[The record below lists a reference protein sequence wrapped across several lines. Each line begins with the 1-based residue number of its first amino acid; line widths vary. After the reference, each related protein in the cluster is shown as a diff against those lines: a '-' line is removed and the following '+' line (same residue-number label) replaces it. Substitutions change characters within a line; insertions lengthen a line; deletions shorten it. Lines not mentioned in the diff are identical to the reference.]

1 MEDKIITRLFI
12 YLQHKGIPHTRF
24 EKEIGL
30 SNGYLNTQLKRN
42 SDLGESVIRKIVD
55 NCLDIDMIWLI
66 TGRGTMLK
74 SSQSSTANQ
83 AASPTNNTLIT
94 EMKDR
99 ITELKDRIVE
109 LKDTIATKD
118 ELIAIIR
125 EQLRR
130 KQWQDTQ
137 QGAPDADTA
146 VAG

>member
-55 NCLDIDMIWLI
+55 NCLDMDMIWLI
-66 TGRGTMLK
+66 TGRGSMLK
-74 SSQSSTANQ
+74 NSQSLTSNQVTPPAND
-83 AASPTNNTLIT
+83 PTSIDLK
-94 EMKDR
+94 ER
-99 ITELKDRIVE
+99 IAELKDRVSE
-109 LKDTIATKD
+109 LKDMIAAKD
-118 ELIAIIR
+118 ELISFMR
-125 EQLRR
+125 EQLRM

-137 QGAPDADTA
+137 PDAPDANNA